1 MRILFFGDVMGRA
14 GRDALMGKLPSL
26 KKTYTPDIIIV
37 NVENAA
43 GGHGIST
50 KIAQEFY
57 AAGVHC
63 QTTGNHV
70 WQQKDM
76 IISIQ
81 SMPWLIRPINYPA
94 GTPGHGTFLHTL
106 YDGRK
111 ILIANIMGQMVIQ
124 PTLEDPFAAA
134 EKLVS
139 QYRLGSAAQAIFV
152 DFHAEVTSEK
162 VAMGHFLDGR
172 VSAVIGTHT
181 HIPTADDHILPK
193 GTAFQTDAGMCGDFD
208 SVIGMKK
215 ELALWRFV
223 KKMPGE
229 RLSPA
234 DGDATLCGT
243 FVVTNDQTGLAES
256 ITAVQIGGHLKQ
268 SGPLKQKGA

>member
-14 GRDALMGKLPSL
+14 GRDALMGQLPAL
-26 KKTYTPDIIIV
+26 KKAYTPDVIIV

-50 KIAQEFY
+50 KIAQEFS

-63 QTTGNHV
+63 QTTGNHI
-70 WQQKDM
+70 WQQKEM
-76 IISIQ
+76 ITAIHG
-81 SMPWLIRPINYPA
+81 MPWVIRPINYPV
-94 GTPGHGTFLHTL
+94 GTPGNGTFLFTL

-111 ILIANIMGQMVIQ
+111 ILIANLMGQMVIT

-134 EKLVS
+134 EKLLS
-139 QYRLGSAAQAIFV
+139 QYKLGGNVHAIFV

-215 ELALWRFV
+215 ELALWRFT

-234 DGDATLCGT
+234 EGTATLCGC
-243 FVVTNDQTGLAES
+243 FIVTNDQTGLAES
-256 ITAVQIGGHLKQ
+256 IDAIRIGGGLKPQ
-268 SGPLKQKGA
+268 SIL